1 MQFLVNNSITTISQ
15 PQNAFI
21 STNPVTL
28 GNYTYNNNV
37 YASMNETRSF
47 TANKLLGIVAGDSDR
62 IIDYEITL
70 TPNKDTLLVDTP
82 KVELYILSNIST
94 LTHACSEFTVTY
106 TTSAQHALHASHTIT
121 VNKPTYLEC
130 IADMINQINA
140 NEHINMSY
148 EHITLT
154 NNRDVVKI
162 YTPVNIS
169 LTLPSELMY
178 SNGYIAYIAYIGD
191 IEETGTIISTVVS
204 TIPINGIYSGQTIV
218 RWCTLNNQNGILA
231 ISTTTPCDINVTET
245 MTIIN

>member
-1 MQFLVNNSITTISQ
+1 MQFLVNNTITTINQ

-94 LTHACSEFTVTY
+94 LTRTCSEFTVTY
-106 TTSAQHALHASHTIT
+106 TTSAQHASHTIT

-130 IADMINQINA
+130 IADMINQINT

-191 IEETGTIISTVVS
+191 IEETGTIIST
-204 TIPINGIYSGQTIV
+204 IPINGIYSGQTIV

-231 ISTTTPCDINVTET
+231 ISTTPCDINVTET

>member
-1 MQFLVNNSITTISQ
+1 MQFLVNNTITTISQ

-21 STNPVTL
+21 STHPITL

-82 KVELYILSNIST
+82 KVNLYILSNIST
-94 LTHACSEFTVTY
+94 LTRACSEFTVTY
-106 TTSAQHALHASHTIT
+106 TTSAQHESHTIT

-178 SNGYIAYIAYIGD
+178 SNGYIAYIND
-191 IEETGTIISTVVS
+191 LEETGTIISTVVS
-204 TIPINGIYSGQTIV
+204 TIPINGIYSGQINV

>member
-21 STNPVTL
+21 STHPITL

-47 TANKLLGIVAGDSDR
+47 TANKLLGIVAGNSDR
-62 IIDYEITL
+62 IINYEITL

-82 KVELYILSNIST
+82 KVNLYILSNIST
-94 LTHACSEFTVTY
+94 LTRACNEFTVTY
-106 TTSAQHALHASHTIT
+106 TTSAQHALHESHTIT
-121 VNKPTYLEC
+121 INKPTYLEC

-178 SNGYIAYIAYIGD
+178 SNGYIAYIND
-191 IEETGTIISTVVS
+191 LEEIGTIISTVVS
-204 TIPINGIYSGQTIV
+204 TIPINGIYSGQINV

-245 MTIIN
+245 TTIIR

>member
-1 MQFLVNNSITTISQ
+1 MQFLVNNTITTINQ

-21 STNPVTL
+21 STNPITL

-70 TPNKDTLLVDTP
+70 TPSKVSLLVNTP

-94 LTHACSEFTVTY
+94 LTRTCSEFTVTY
-106 TTSAQHALHASHTIT
+106 TTSAPHALHASHTIT

-130 IADMINQINA
+130 IADMINQINT

-178 SNGYIAYIAYIGD
+178 SNGYIAYIGD
-191 IEETGTIISTVVS
+191 LEETGIIIS

>member
-21 STNPVTL
+21 STHPITL

-47 TANKLLGIVAGDSDR
+47 TANKLLGIVAGNSDR
-62 IIDYEITL
+62 IINYEITL

-82 KVELYILSNIST
+82 KVNLYILSNIST
-94 LTHACSEFTVTY
+94 LTRACSEFTVTY
-106 TTSAQHALHASHTIT
+106 ITSAPHASHTIT

-178 SNGYIAYIAYIGD
+178 SNGYIAYIGD
-191 IEETGTIISTVVS
+191 IEEIGTIISTVVS
-204 TIPINGIYSGQTIV
+204 TIPINGIYSGQINV

-245 MTIIN
+245 TTIIR

>member
-21 STNPVTL
+21 STHPITL

-47 TANKLLGIVAGDSDR
+47 TANKLLGIVAGNSDR
-62 IIDYEITL
+62 IINYEITL

-82 KVELYILSNIST
+82 KVNLYILSNIST
-94 LTHACSEFTVTY
+94 LTRACNEFTVTY
-106 TTSAQHALHASHTIT
+106 TTSAQHESHTIT

-178 SNGYIAYIAYIGD
+178 SNGYIAYIGD

-204 TIPINGIYSGQTIV
+204 TIPINGIYSGQINV

>member
-1 MQFLVNNSITTISQ
+1 MQFLVNNTITTISQ

-21 STNPVTL
+21 STHPITL

-62 IIDYEITL
+62 IINYEITL

-82 KVELYILSNIST
+82 KVNLYILSNIST
-94 LTHACSEFTVTY
+94 LTRACSEFTVTY
-106 TTSAQHALHASHTIT
+106 TTSAQHESHTIT

-178 SNGYIAYIAYIGD
+178 SNGYIAYIND
-191 IEETGTIISTVVS
+191 LEETGTIISTVVS
-204 TIPINGIYSGQTIV
+204 TIPINGIYSGQINV

>member
-1 MQFLVNNSITTISQ
+1 MQFLVNNTITTINQ

-70 TPNKDTLLVDTP
+70 TPNKDTLLIDTP

-94 LTHACSEFTVTY
+94 LTRTCSEFTVTY
-106 TTSAQHALHASHTIT
+106 ATSAQHALHASHTIT
-121 VNKPTYLEC
+121 VNKPTYSEC

-148 EHITLT
+148 EHITFT

-162 YTPVNIS
+162 YTPINIS

-178 SNGYIAYIAYIGD
+178 SNGYIAYIGD
-191 IEETGTIISTVVS
+191 LEETGTIIST
-204 TIPINGIYSGQTIV
+204 IPINGIYTGQTIV

>member
-1 MQFLVNNSITTISQ
+1 MQFLVNNTITTISQ

-21 STNPVTL
+21 STHPITL

-62 IIDYEITL
+62 IINYEITL

-82 KVELYILSNIST
+82 KVNLYILSNIST
-94 LTHACSEFTVTY
+94 LTRTCSEFTVTY
-106 TTSAQHALHASHTIT
+106 TTSAQHESHTIT

-178 SNGYIAYIAYIGD
+178 SNGYIAYIGD

-231 ISTTTPCDINVTET
+231 ISTTTPCDINVIET

>member
-21 STNPVTL
+21 SMHPITL

-37 YASMNETRSF
+37 YALMNETRSF

-106 TTSAQHALHASHTIT
+106 TTSAQHASHTIT

-130 IADMINQINA
+130 IADMINQINT

-178 SNGYIAYIAYIGD
+178 SNGYIAYIGD
-191 IEETGTIISTVVS
+191 IEETGTIIS

-231 ISTTTPCDINVTET
+231 ISTTTPCDINITET